1 MKEQLKKICEKLDP
15 QIFTEEIQTELVKLV
30 ESKVKL
36 AEDTGFEKGYIEG
49 KKLVESLDKD
59 HTEKI
64 QKLVESIDEDHAKKL
79 EKMATKIDESHTEK
93 MEKLVEA
100 IDTDHTAKME
110 KLIESI
116 DEDHTAKLQE
126 VIDTANKL
134 VSEAKETK
142 LNESV
147 DALSKYLDTYLE
159 EVIPASKIADTVK
172 LTRLEETFNKM
183 KEILVINDDFVQTEI
198 KEAIEDAKQIID
210 NKDGK
215 INELMV
221 EKIELKQKVNK
232 HEAEQLL
239 ESKLVKFAPAKKAYI
254 KKFFKD
260 ADVKEISERLD
271 EAVKA
276 YDKEDALKHE
286 MLVEKNKGAAK
297 VITKSFV
304 KQEQINENVED
315 NNDEDESDSMMDM
328 YANKLQKS
336 LTAIK

>member
-36 AEDTGFEKGYIEG
+36 AEDTGFEKGYNEG

-64 QKLVESIDEDHAKKL
+64 QKLVETIDEDHAKKL
-79 EKMATKIDESHTEK
+79 EKMASKIDESHTTK
-93 MEKLVEA
+93 MEQLVEA
-100 IDTDHTAKME
+100 IDTDHTTKME
-110 KLIESI
+110 KLIETI
-116 DEDHTAKLQE
+116 DEDHSTKLQD
-126 VIDTANKL
+126 VINTANKMIA
-134 VSEAKETK
+134 EAKETK

-172 LTRLEETFNKM
+172 LTRLEEAFSKM
-183 KEILVINDDFVQTEI
+183 KELLVINDDFVQTEI
-198 KEAIEDAKQIID
+198 KEAIEDAKNIID
-210 NKDGK
+210 SKDGK

-239 ESKLVKFAPAKKAYI
+239 ESKLIKFTPAKKAYI
-254 KKFFKD
+254 KNFFKD
-260 ADVKEISERLD
+260 ADAKEISARLD

-276 YDKEDALKHE
+276 YDKEDNMKRE
-286 MLVEKNKGAAK
+286 MLVEKNKKAATIIAK
-297 VITKSFV
+297 PFV

-315 NNDEDESDSMMDM
+315 KEEDESDSMMDM
-328 YANKLQKS
+328 YATKLTKS